1 MTALTLSTDA
11 PSLRPRISGL
21 LAERVFVQRSLR
33 HSLRDGESLLMA
45 IMLPV
50 MLMLLFT
57 WVFGGAIDP
66 SPFVA
71 SDGTALRVPRC
82 MWPAT

>member
-1 MTALTLSTDA
+1 MTAIA
-11 PSLRPRISGL
+11 PAVPGIRPRITGL
-21 LAERVFVQRSLR
+21 TAESVFVTRSLR

-57 WVFGGAIDP
+57 FVGGLGSRVKP
-66 SPFVA
+66 GPRVRMVA
-71 SDGTALRVPRC
+71 
-82 MWPAT
+82 